1 MTLHVGVVAIL
12 IVAAVF
18 ISAMAFTLWRTS
30 RYIKRASKVEVDERY
45 EVAAG
50 RLERLHDASREA
62 NSAMRDALETL
73 RKGHL

>member
-1 MTLHVGVVAIL
+1 MTIHVGVVAIL
-12 IVAAVF
+12 IFAAVF
-18 ISAMAFTLWRTS
+18 VSAMTLALWRTS
-30 RYIKRASKVEVDERY
+30 RYIKRISKVEVDERY

-73 RKGHL
+73 RRGHL